1 MAKIESLSLPI
12 DQAVLVST
20 CDQHGVSLAD
30 LSATRQQL
38 VVFLRHAGC
47 TFCRQAVADIVR
59 DAATI
64 EAGGT
69 GIVLVHMMTE
79 AEAVPFFARYGA
91 ERFSRISD
99 PSQALYRA
107 FGLANGSVWQLLGP
121 KNWWEGAKAFLGE
134 GHGVGIPAGNV
145 QQMPGSFLIH
155 DGRILK
161 AFRNETAS
169 DRPDYVTLG
178 ACETGACEVAAT
190 GIL

>member
-1 MAKIESLSLPI
+1 MPKVELLNVPI
-12 DQAVLVST
+12 DAAVLASK
-20 CDQHGVSLAD
+20 CDQRGVSLAE
-30 LSATRQQL
+30 LSASRQQM

-59 DAATI
+59 DAPAI

-79 AEAVPFFARYGA
+79 AEAAPFFTRYGA

-99 PSQALYRA
+99 PGQSLYRS

-155 DGRILK
+155 EGRILK

-169 DRPDYVTLG
+169 DRPDYVALG
-178 ACETGACEVAAT
+178 ACESGACAVAAT
-190 GIL
+190 DAH